1 MESESPIMKRY
12 PVENQL
18 IDATGMLRKV
28 NVHYEFRMEI
38 GKLF

>member
-1 MESESPIMKRY
+1 MESESPVMKRY

-28 NVHYEFRMEI
+28 FFLL
-38 GKLF
+38 K

>member
-1 MESESPIMKRY
+1 METESPVMKRY

-28 NVHYEFRMEI
+28 WVYWNLEW
-38 GKLF
+38 